1 MSLIQWVIGTRWSIH
16 GLFLRVY
23 VAVCWSAVC
32 SVMRCIGGLCG
43 GFDDFFLCRYPVC
56 AAENDFGG

>member
-1 MSLIQWVIGTRWSIH
+1 MIGIRLFIL
-16 GLFLRVY
+16 GLYLRVY

-32 SVMRCIGGLCG
+32 SVMLFIGGLCG

-56 AAENDFGG
+56 VAKDDVGG